1 MGEKQETNEKV
12 VRRWLVSKPRISTLN
27 ISLLRSA
34 LQGIKE
40 SLEHAVET
48 ATFRGEPRSDGLEAK
63 TSFIRS
69 YQLIMPIHEVVK
81 ESLGNEL
88 SSQGRRFTIH
98 PPMGETS
105 PELRFMG
112 FLKGKDQDVAVLFD
126 DDEPTPEKIAE
137 GPLAGLE
144 DPVGE
149 DVSRRSL
156 VIGVRSQMSS
166 VNNNFD
172 TLMERLFAE
181 TLNLRLRL
189 ARLVMGEVY
198 LLPVVEY
205 DSEAMKQNEVAWE
218 RKPVDIQ
225 RFVRTFASFSGRG
238 AHNYD
243 DEYKYERSA
252 LVLADFREDPP
263 AVYLTLDALKQDG
276 LVSDDF
282 EADFET
288 LSPKNFA
295 GDLLDIHRRR
305 HQVDK

>member
-1 MGEKQETNEKV
+1 
-12 VRRWLVSKPRISTLN
+12 
-27 ISLLRSA
+27 
-34 LQGIKE
+34 
-40 SLEHAVET
+40 
-48 ATFRGEPRSDGLEAK
+48 
-63 TSFIRS
+63 
-69 YQLIMPIHEVVK
+69 
-81 ESLGNEL
+81 
-88 SSQGRRFTIH
+88 
-98 PPMGETS
+98 
-105 PELRFMG
+105 
-112 FLKGKDQDVAVLFD
+112 
-126 DDEPTPEKIAE
+126 
-137 GPLAGLE
+137 
-144 DPVGE
+144 
-149 DVSRRSL
+149 
-156 VIGVRSQMSS
+156 
-166 VNNNFD
+166 
-172 TLMERLFAE
+172 
-181 TLNLRLRL
+181 
-189 ARLVMGEVY
+189 MGEVY

-238 AHNYD
+238 AHNYDD